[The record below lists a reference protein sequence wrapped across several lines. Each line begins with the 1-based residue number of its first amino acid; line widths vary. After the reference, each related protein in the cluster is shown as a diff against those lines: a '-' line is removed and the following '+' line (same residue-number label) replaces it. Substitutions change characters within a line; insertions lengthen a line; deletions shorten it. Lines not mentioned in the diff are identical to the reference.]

1 MIYKLFGRLA
11 GIEALGEWH
20 LGTPANWENN
30 GRARLL
36 PSWRPVGSAGASP
49 SRTVDFSLWFALT
62 IWLTAPVF
70 LCSSAYAQDKVDPLS
85 WDRNI
90 SGLFKKY
97 CYRCHREEEQS
108 GNVDLARDVDL
119 RMLLDHRENW
129 EKATVVLKGSEMP
142 PSDERQPSVE
152 ERALLVQF
160 LEKTLD
166 NLDCTSA
173 HDPGKPILR
182 RLNRVEY
189 DNCIEDLTGMR
200 LKLADGFV
208 PDGTGYGFD
217 NLAEALSF
225 SPVQIEQYHDAAKAI
240 VDAIRDTKESRPE
253 LCERMF
259 GKQVLGDEEVAEA
272 RKAIS
277 IFAARAFRRPAEE
290 GYVDKL
296 MGIYA
301 KARSNQEPHE
311 SAQEYLFRAVLI
323 SPQFLTRIEK
333 NRPGITDSYPVDDY
347 ELASRLSFFLWS
359 RSPDEVLL
367 QLAESGSLSQP
378 QILAE
383 QIARLLAD
391 PRCVAL
397 VDNFFGQWLSLKEVE
412 THKPDATTFPE
423 FNESLR
429 HSMMEEVR
437 RFVLELVQ
445 QDKSVTA
452 LIDADYTYLDERL
465 ARHYGI
471 DGVIGEGFTRVALT
485 DRRRGGILT
494 SAAFLMSQADPAR
507 TNVPRRGNFVAG
519 RILGA
524 PPPPPPPNIP
534 PLESSVKEGEQKSLR
549 QILELHR
556 SQRACAN
563 CHAKMDPLGF
573 GLENYDAIGR
583 WRTED
588 GPFPIDASGQL
599 ISGRSFSGP
608 LELKDVLLE
617 QKDAF
622 AKTFVR
628 NLLIYAYGRG
638 LQGSDECVV
647 RDVLESSKP
656 GNYQLGAIVAAIV
669 RSYPF
674 LHRRNPT
681 D

>member
-1 MIYKLFGRLA
+1 MIYKFFRRSA
-11 GIEALGEWH
+11 GYAALGEF
-20 LGTPANWENN
+20 
-30 GRARLL
+30 
-36 PSWRPVGSAGASP
+36 GAVDSP
-49 SRTVDFSLWFALT
+49 SRVTT
-62 IWLTAPVF
+62 ICLSTFVF
-70 LCSSAYAQDKVDPLS
+70 LCSSVYAQDKVDPLS

-108 GNVDLARDVDL
+108 GSVDLARDVDL
-119 RMLLDHRENW
+119 HMLLDHRENW
-129 EKATVVLKGSEMP
+129 EKASVVLKGSEMP
-142 PSDERQPSVE
+142 PSEERQPSEE

-166 NLDCTSA
+166 NLDCMSA
-173 HDPGKPILR
+173 NDPGKPILR

-189 DNCIEDLTGMR
+189 DNCVEDLTGLR

-225 SPVQIEQYHDAAKAI
+225 SPVQIEQYHDAAKTI
-240 VDAIRDTKESRPE
+240 VDAIRDSKKSRPE
-253 LCERMF
+253 LYERMF
-259 GKQVLGDEEVAEA
+259 GKRVLADEEAAEA
-272 RKAIS
+272 RKAITS
-277 IFAARAFRRPAEE
+277 FASRAFRRPAEK

-296 MGIYA
+296 MAIYA
-301 KARSNQEPHE
+301 KALSNQEPHE
-311 SAQEYLFRAVLI
+311 SAQEYLIRGVLI

-333 NRPGITDSYPVDDY
+333 NRPGITDAYPVDDY

-359 RSPDEVLL
+359 SSPDEVLL

-378 QILAE
+378 QVLAE
-383 QIARLLAD
+383 QTARLLSD
-391 PRCVAL
+391 PRSVAM

-412 THKPDATTFPE
+412 THQPDAVTFPE
-423 FNESLR
+423 FNELLR
-429 HSMMEEVR
+429 HSMKEEVR
-437 RFVLELVQ
+437 RSLLELVQ
-445 QDKSVTA
+445 MDRSVTA
-452 LIDADYTYLDERL
+452 LIDADYTYLDERM
-465 ARHYGI
+465 ARHYSIEGLN
-471 DGVIGEGFTRVALT
+471 GEEFTRVALT

-534 PLESSVKEGEQKSLR
+534 PLENSVKEGEQKSLR
-549 QILELHR
+549 EILELHR
-556 SQRACAN
+556 SQPACAN

-588 GPFPIDASGQL
+588 RSFPIDASGQL

-608 LELKDVLLE
+608 IELKDVLLE

-622 AKTFVR
+622 AKSFVR

-647 RDVLESSKP
+647 RDVLKSTKQ
-656 GNYQLGAIVAAIV
+656 GNYQFGAIVAAIV

>member
-1 MIYKLFGRLA
+1 MIYKFFRRSA
-11 GIEALGEWH
+11 GYAALGEF
-20 LGTPANWENN
+20 GA
-30 GRARLL
+30 
-36 PSWRPVGSAGASP
+36 VASP
-49 SRTVDFSLWFALT
+49 SRVTT
-62 IWLTAPVF
+62 ICLSTFVF
-70 LCSSAYAQDKVDPLS
+70 LCSSVYAQDKVDPLS

-108 GNVDLARDVDL
+108 GSVDLARDVDL
-119 RMLLDHRENW
+119 HMLLDHRENW
-129 EKATVVLKGSEMP
+129 EKASVVLKGSEMP
-142 PSDERQPSVE
+142 PSEERQPSEE

-166 NLDCTSA
+166 NLDCMSA
-173 HDPGKPILR
+173 NDPGKPILR

-189 DNCIEDLTGMR
+189 DNCVEDLTGLR

-225 SPVQIEQYHDAAKAI
+225 SPVQIEQYHDAAKTI
-240 VDAIRDTKESRPE
+240 VDAIRDSKKSRPE
-253 LCERMF
+253 LYERMF
-259 GKQVLGDEEVAEA
+259 GKRVLADEEAAEA
-272 RKAIS
+272 RKAITS
-277 IFAARAFRRPAEE
+277 FASRAFRRPAEK

-296 MGIYA
+296 MAIYA
-301 KARSNQEPHE
+301 KALSNQEPHE
-311 SAQEYLFRAVLI
+311 SAQEYLIRGVLI

-333 NRPGITDSYPVDDY
+333 NRPGITDAYPVDDY

-359 RSPDEVLL
+359 SSPDEVLL

-378 QILAE
+378 QVLAE
-383 QIARLLAD
+383 QTARLLSD
-391 PRCVAL
+391 PRSVAM

-412 THKPDATTFPE
+412 THQPDAVTFPE
-423 FNESLR
+423 FNELLR
-429 HSMMEEVR
+429 HSMKEEVR
-437 RFVLELVQ
+437 RSLLELVQ
-445 QDKSVTA
+445 MDRSVTA
-452 LIDADYTYLDERL
+452 LIDADYTYLDERM
-465 ARHYGI
+465 ARHYSI
-471 DGVIGEGFTRVALT
+471 EGVNGEEFTRVALT

-534 PLESSVKEGEQKSLR
+534 PLENSVKEGEQKSLR
-549 QILELHR
+549 EILELHR
-556 SQRACAN
+556 SQPACAN

-588 GPFPIDASGQL
+588 RSFPIDASGQL

-608 LELKDVLLE
+608 IELKDVLLE

-622 AKTFVR
+622 AKSFVR

-647 RDVLESSKP
+647 RDVLKSTKQ
-656 GNYQLGAIVAAIV
+656 GNYQFGAIVAAIV

>member
-1 MIYKLFGRLA
+1 MIYKL
-11 GIEALGEWH
+11 LGWFS
-20 LGTPANWENN
+20 GFAV
-30 GRARLL
+30 LL
-36 PSWRPVGSAGASP
+36 TSV
-49 SRTVDFSLWFALT
+49 TN
-62 IWLTAPVF
+62 
-70 LCSSAYAQDKVDPLS
+70 AQDKVDPLS

-142 PSDERQPSVE
+142 PADERQPSEE

-173 HDPGKPILR
+173 NDPGKPNLR

-189 DNCIEDLTGMR
+189 DNCIEDLTGLR
-200 LKLADGFV
+200 LKLGDGFV

-240 VDAIRDTKESRPE
+240 VDAIRDSKKSRPD
-253 LCERMF
+253 LYERTF
-259 GKQVLGDEEVAEA
+259 GKQVLDDEEVAEA

-277 IFAARAFRRPAEE
+277 SFASRAFRRPTEKS
-290 GYVDKL
+290 YVDKL
-296 MGIYA
+296 MAIYA
-301 KARSNQEPHE
+301 KARSNQEPHA
-311 SAQEYLFRAVLI
+311 SAREYLIRAVLI

-333 NRPGITDSYPVDDY
+333 NRPGITNSYPVDDY
-347 ELASRLSFFLWS
+347 ELATRLSFFLWS

-367 QLAESGSLSQP
+367 QLAESGSLTQP

-383 QIARLLAD
+383 QTARMLSD
-391 PRCVAL
+391 PRSNAL

-412 THKPDATTFPE
+412 THQPDAATFPE
-423 FNESLR
+423 FDESLR
-429 HSMMEEVR
+429 HSMKEEVR

-452 LIDADYTYLDERL
+452 IIDADYTYLDERL

-471 DGVIGEGFTRVALT
+471 DGVIGDGFNRVALT

-534 PLESSVKEGEQKSLR
+534 PLESSVKEGERKSLR

-556 SQRACAN
+556 SQPACAN

-608 LELKDVLLE
+608 IELKDVLLE

-622 AKTFVR
+622 AKTFIR

-647 RDVLESSKP
+647 REVLGSSKQ

>member
-1 MIYKLFGRLA
+1 MIWTFRILMIYKLFGWFGRYSR
-11 GIEALGEWH
+11 
-20 LGTPANWENN
+20 TENS

-36 PSWRPVGSAGASP
+36 PSWRRHGSAGASP
-49 SRTVDFSLWFALT
+49 SRVTTL
-62 IWLTAPVF
+62 WLTTF
-70 LCSSAYAQDKVDPLS
+70 ILLCSSTYAQDKVDPLS

-108 GNVDLARDVDL
+108 GNVDLARDLDL

-142 PSDERQPSVE
+142 PSDERQPSDD

-173 HDPGKPILR
+173 NDPGKPILR

-189 DNCIEDLTGMR
+189 DNCIEDLTGLR

-253 LCERMF
+253 LYERMF
-259 GKQVLGDEEVAEA
+259 GKRVLGDEEVAEA
-272 RKAIS
+272 RKAITR
-277 IFAARAFRRPAEE
+277 FAARAFRRPAEK
-290 GYVDKL
+290 GYVDRL
-296 MGIYA
+296 MAIYA

-311 SAQEYLFRAVLI
+311 SAQAYLIRAVLI

-333 NRPGITDSYPVDDY
+333 NTPGITDSYPVDDY

-367 QLAESGSLSQP
+367 QLAEGGSLSQP
-378 QILAE
+378 NVLAE
-383 QIARLLAD
+383 QTVRLLAD
-391 PRCVAL
+391 PRSVAL

-412 THKPDATTFPE
+412 THQPDAATFPE
-423 FNESLR
+423 FDELLR
-429 HSMMEEVR
+429 HSMKEEVR
-437 RFVLELVQ
+437 RSLLELVQ
-445 QDKSVTA
+445 QDKSVTT

-471 DGVIGEGFTRVALT
+471 EGVIGEEFKRVALT

-534 PLESSVKEGEQKSLR
+534 PLESSVKEGERKSLR

-556 SQRACAN
+556 SQPACAN

-588 GPFPIDASGQL
+588 GSFPIDASGQL
-599 ISGRSFSGP
+599 ISGRAFSGP
-608 LELKDVLLE
+608 VELKDVLLE
-617 QKDAF
+617 QKNAF
-622 AKTFVR
+622 AKTLVR

-647 RDVLESSKP
+647 RDVLESSKQ